1 MVKISDIWTF
11 DEFAQSV
18 ENQRK
23 EAKNMKKAL
32 TWKEFYK
39 LALRNY
45 ENGGDGIVECWD
57 ENTFNEYVNEF
68 GPITEK
74 VALNMFDT
82 AVDVWNDMQGYADW

>member
-1 MVKISDIWTF
+1 MVKISNIWTF
-11 DEFAQSV
+11 DEWTQSID
-18 ENQRK
+18 NQRK
-23 EAKNMKKAL
+23 ETKEMKNL

-57 ENTFNEYVNEF
+57 ENTFNEYVAEF

-74 VALNMFDT
+74 TAHEMFDT
-82 AVDVWNDMQGYADW
+82 AMDIYKDMRGYADW

>member
-1 MVKISDIWTF
+1 
-11 DEFAQSV
+11 
-18 ENQRK
+18 
-23 EAKNMKKAL
+23 MKTL

-57 ENTFNEYVNEF
+57 ENTFNEYVAEF

-74 VALNMFDT
+74 TAHEMFDT
-82 AVDVWNDMQGYADW
+82 AMDIYRDMTFTKTCGAMLIGKEW

>member
-1 MVKISDIWTF
+1 MIKISDVWTF
-11 DEFAQSV
+11 DEFTQSV

-74 VALNMFDT
+74 VALDMFDT
-82 AVDVWNDMQGYADW
+82 AEQVWTDMQGYTDW

>member
-1 MVKISDIWTF
+1 MVKISDVWTF
-11 DEFAQSV
+11 DEWEQSAN
-18 ENQRK
+18 NQRK
-23 EAKNMKKAL
+23 EAEKMKKSL
-32 TWKEFYK
+32 NWKEFYK

-74 VALNMFDT
+74 VALDMFDT
-82 AVDVWNDMQGYADW
+82 AEDIWNDMQGYADW